1 MSASLPESRTP
12 SLEEVLVAVRAA
24 MESEF
29 GLDPA
34 ALAPETHLLDDLDLD
49 SIDLVDLAVTLEEST
64 GLRLEEE
71 ELKAIRTVGDAAEV
85 IHAGLARRGPR
96 GA

>member
-1 MSASLPESRTP
+1 MSSSLPESRTP
-12 SLEEVLVAVRAA
+12 SPEEVLAAVRAA

-29 GLDPA
+29 GLDA
-34 ALAPETHLLDDLDLD
+34 ASLRPETHLLDDLDLD
-49 SIDLVDLAVTLEEST
+49 SIDLVDLAVSLEESI

-71 ELKAIRTVGDAAEV
+71 ELKSIRTVGDAASV
-85 IHAGLARRGPR
+85 IHAALVRRGPR